1 MTSDGEEAV
10 MLTSASS
17 TAFGIVLALLSAAV
31 LALGGSLQSLGVHSA
46 PTSPG
51 SASLARSAERLLRSR
66 PWILGTGLTVV
77 AIVLQTG
84 SLVFAPLIVV
94 QPLGIAALVF
104 SAVITAAVTRTAPAR
119 REVVAI
125 LISVVGVGAFVAVA
139 AGVSH
144 QQPITSGQL
153 VTILVILFCVLL
165 VAGGLQAVRR
175 KGPSPIVFVVLGGVF
190 SGFVATLGKTVI
202 LRIQAVFVGPAQPF
216 GTNDVLT
223 LLCVVG
229 IAIAG
234 ALSLYFVQRAHAT
247 NPPVVVLAGLTVI
260 DPAVGIILGIAV
272 LHETAGAPV
281 WAYAAF
287 VASGAIAFS
296 GVLSLSRQREQ
307 PVPAG
312 STGG

>member
-10 MLTSASS
+10 MLLSASS
-17 TAFGIVLALLSAAV
+17 MAIGIVLALLSAAV
-31 LALGGSLQSLGVHSA
+31 LALGGSLQSLGVNTA
-46 PTSPG
+46 PASSG
-51 SASLARSAERLLRSR
+51 AASLGRSIARLLRSR

-77 AIVLQTG
+77 AIVLQTA

-104 SAVITAAVTRTAPAR
+104 SALITAVVTRTAPAR

-125 LISVVGVGAFVAVA
+125 LTAVLGVGAFVVVA

-153 VTILVILFCVLL
+153 VAILVVLLCVLL

-175 KGPSPIVFVVLGGVF
+175 GQPSPIVFVVLGGVF

-216 GTNDVLT
+216 GANDVLT

-272 LHETAGAPV
+272 LHETAGAPL
-281 WAYAAF
+281 WAYVAF
-287 VASGAIAFS
+287 VVCGAIAFS
-296 GVLSLSRQREQ
+296 GVLSLSRLREQ
-307 PVPAG
+307 RVSARA
-312 STGG
+312 TDA

>member
-1 MTSDGEEAV
+1 
-10 MLTSASS
+10 MLASGS
-17 TAFGIVLALLSAAV
+17 SIALGIVLALLSAAV
-31 LALGGSLQSLGVHSA
+31 LALGGSLQSLGVNSA
-46 PTSPG
+46 PTSSGP
-51 SASLARSAERLLRSR
+51 ASLGRSAARLLRSR

-77 AIVLQTG
+77 AIVLQTAG
-84 SLVFAPLIVV
+84 LVFAPLIVV

-104 SAVITAAVTRTAPAR
+104 SAVITAVVTRTVPAR
-119 REVVAI
+119 REVAAI
-125 LISVVGVGAFVAVA
+125 LTSVVGVGAFVAVA

-153 VTILVILFCVLL
+153 VTILAVLLCVLL
-165 VAGGLQAVRR
+165 AAGGLQAARR
-175 KGPSPIVFVVLGGVF
+175 RPPSPVVFVVFGGIF

-202 LRIQAVFVGPAQPF
+202 LRIQAVFVEPAQAF
-216 GTNDVLT
+216 GASDVLT

-260 DPAVGIILGIAV
+260 DPAVGIILGITV
-272 LHETAGAPV
+272 LHETAGAPL

-287 VASGAIAFS
+287 VVCGAIAFS
-296 GVLSLSRQREQ
+296 GVLSLSRLREQ
-307 PVPAG
+307 RVPARATDG
-312 STGG
+312 